1 MSEETQIKEMAEVLC
16 HSCGNECFKNEDGL
30 TDCYACKARLLYAAG
45 FRKQSEDEVLEAL
58 DKFRDLLVNKFI
70 ELCNYNDYGRINL
83 LLIGETID
91 RIYDRCVD
99 DLKGGECD
107 AV

>member
-1 MSEETQIKEMAEVLC
+1 MEKQKQIEEMANDIASICPDLVDSGC
-16 HSCGNECFKNEDGL
+16 MGYDCVECL
-30 TDCYACKARLLYAAG
+30 TRKLKKLGY
-45 FRKQSEDEVLEAL
+45 RKQSEDEVLEAL

-70 ELCNYNDYGRINL
+70 ELCDYNDYGRINL

-99 DLKGGECD
+99 DLKGGAE
-107 AV
+107 